1 MWTIYSIG
9 DPVFLQ
15 QVLNAVAMLFA
26 TADFVQ
32 FVSIGFLIGFLIIA
46 VQGMLQGA
54 QSIQFQHLLVS
65 FVLYSLLFVPT
76 VSVTIEGAYSGT
88 ARVVDHVPLGPAL
101 VGSTVS
107 NLGYGITR
115 LFEQAFATPTMTE
128 HGYVDALQV
137 LATVRKT
144 ALSRLTM
151 GDANS
156 PSAGANVEQSWI
168 NDVADCVLY
177 GVDRQIDGATLDR
190 LLKATTVDAALQTPI
205 VTGTTEISLG
215 LARETLTCVDA
226 YTRLKDDTS
235 TAFLP
240 AFQESLAAK
249 LGTASGS
256 VTTQVS
262 GALAALAGGAVDA
275 QQYMTMAALLPMV
288 EKGVIQHDRDLGD
301 AGAAAQ
307 AAQAIAQRNR
317 QWATEQTLLI
327 KIMRPMMVYF
337 EGFMFAI
344 GPFMAFAIGLG
355 PLGVGMV
362 GKYLMF
368 GLWIQLWMP
377 ILAISNRY
385 LLMVTERAFE
395 ALATHNGAVLPSFR
409 ALYESDLLL
418 QDYLGTAGVLIASTP
433 AISLMLIDGSAITAT
448 HLAGRLQGADHI
460 NEKMTS
466 PDILQPGA
474 ALANGPLQQHTA
486 LGGTSAPGAGGMSW
500 SFHAGQTAQ
509 SSLKSA
515 DTQAE
520 QAQESFQSSVGQA
533 FARTAAANHQSAT
546 QFALSEKFGAI
557 DTQATD
563 ATRSAAA
570 DLSRSFKDSGIST
583 EGMSTLLTAG
593 LTGKHAGEREGG
605 IGASLA
611 GKIEQKYGIT
621 DGRETAIAQA
631 IVNRVNTDEKLQA
644 GFSQG
649 LASDV
654 SRTRGEGFTE
664 GLSQAENTQ
673 LTQSASNVLSTGRSY
688 EAAATFA
695 RSTGTTASYSA
706 IDTSGML
713 MRHPG
718 AQHRLAQAIDR
729 FGLAGDVAKQAD
741 ALQAAGVVGDPAQAH
756 AMAGMGMLLGQYG
769 GERFEA
775 MSQTEKQQA
784 EGAAMGVYSDLLG
797 IRIPQ
802 GIDPQVHAGLATQGP
817 AQGAVRAAVA
827 GAGVQDVRGAVG
839 AGLASMRV
847 NADGTIS
854 QVAQGR
860 DAVTTF
866 ATNAGAAVSNQGAG
880 WNRQLHGEQ
889 RALLAD
895 DIRQEAK
902 LPRPAARAAQHETG
916 GLMIQTGEAL
926 ALVGTS
932 TNAEIDHWGAGLQA
946 FGASLV
952 ETGDPGAAWEAG
964 VQAAGS
970 VPNWEQ
976 ARQAMIDTRLDQVAG
991 HGLTPAQ
998 TGLYR
1003 EASANLFAAL
1013 PSAASQAARAA
1024 VIAEAPAGT
1033 GEDIARLIERSVRSR
1048 DDADLRLIGAYNA
1061 TAPDGGDA
1069 PAPAPFGS
1077 LDSPP
1082 APLGHPSTDEDGK
1095 KTPGCLTDSR

>member
-26 TADFVQ
+26 SGDFVQ
-32 FVSIGFLIGFLIIA
+32 FVSIGFLIGFLLIA
-46 VQGMLQGA
+46 VQGLLQGA

-65 FVLYSLLFVPT
+65 FILYSLLFVPT

-88 ARVVDHVPLGPAL
+88 ARVVDNVPLGPAL

-128 HGYVDALQV
+128 NGYIDALQV

-144 ALSRLTM
+144 ALSRLTL

-168 NDVADCVLY
+168 NYVADCVLY

-205 VTGTTEISLG
+205 VTGTTEVSLG
-215 LARETLTCVDA
+215 LARETLTCIDA
-226 YTRLKDDTS
+226 YAKLRDYTS

-240 AFQESLAAK
+240 AFQQALAAK

-256 VTTQVS
+256 VTTRVS
-262 GALAALAGGAVDA
+262 GALAGGAVDA
-275 QQYMTMAALLPMV
+275 QQYMTMAALLPMF
-288 EKGVIQHDRDLGD
+288 EKGVIQHYRDLGD

-307 AAQAIAQRNR
+307 AAQAIAQRNS

-355 PLGVGMV
+355 PLGIGMV

-377 ILAISNRY
+377 ILAISNLY

-433 AISLMLIDGSAITAT
+433 AISLMLIYGSAITAT

-460 NEKMTS
+460 NEKMTA

-474 ALANGPLQQHTA
+474 AITNGPLQQHTA
-486 LGGTSAPGAGGMSW
+486 LGGTSAPGASGLSW
-500 SFHAGQTAQ
+500 SFNAGQTAQ
-509 SSLKSA
+509 ASLTSA
-515 DTQAE
+515 DTHAE
-520 QAQESFQSSVGQA
+520 QAQQSFQSSVGQA
-533 FARTAAANHQSAT
+533 FARTAAANQQSAT
-546 QFALSEKFGAI
+546 QFALSDTFGATY
-557 DTQATD
+557 TQATD
-563 ATRSAAA
+563 ATRAAA
-570 DLSRSFKDSGIST
+570 SDLSRSFKDSGIST
-583 EGMSTLLTAG
+583 DGMATLLSAG
-593 LTGKHAGEREGG
+593 LAGRLDAGTGADKTAKSAHIAGD
-605 IGASLA
+605 LA
-611 GKIEQKYGIT
+611 GKISQSYGIQ
-621 DGRETAIAQA
+621 DGQETAIAQA
-631 IVNRVNTDEKLQA
+631 IVNRVNTDERLQA

-649 LASDV
+649 LTSDV
-654 SRTRGEGFTE
+654 SRTRGEGLTE

-673 LTQSASNVLSTGRSY
+673 LTQSASAVLSTSRSY
-688 EAAATFA
+688 EEAASFA
-695 RSTGTTASYSA
+695 RSVGTSTRYSA
-706 IDTSGML
+706 IETSGML
-713 MRHPG
+713 MQHPA
-718 AQHRLAQAIDR
+718 AQQRLEQAIER
-729 FGLAGDVAKQAD
+729 FGLAGDVARQAD
-741 ALQAAGVVGDPAQAH
+741 ALRAGGVVGDPAQAR

-769 GERFEA
+769 GERADA
-775 MSQTEKQQA
+775 MSPDDRQQA
-784 EGAAMGVYSDLLG
+784 EGAAMGVYADLLG
-797 IRIPQ
+797 VRIPH

-817 AQGAVRAAVA
+817 SHGAVRAEVE
-827 GAGVQDVRGAVG
+827 GAGLQDVRGAVG
-839 AGLASMRV
+839 DGLASMRV

-854 QVAQGR
+854 QLAQGR
-860 DAVTTF
+860 EAVVGF
-866 ATNAGAAVSNQGAG
+866 GGAAGTSVSQQGAG
-880 WNRQLHGEQ
+880 WNQQLQGEQ
-889 RALLAD
+889 RAQLAD
-895 DIRQEAK
+895 NLRYEAD
-902 LPRPAARAAQHETG
+902 LPRSAARAAQHETG

-926 ALVGTS
+926 ALARTGVD
-932 TNAEIDHWGAGLQA
+932 AEVRHLGAGLKA
-946 FGASLV
+946 FGTTLID
-952 ETGDPGAAWEAG
+952 TGHPREAWEAG

-970 VPNWEQ
+970 EPNWEQ

-1003 EASANLFAAL
+1003 EASANLFAAF
-1013 PSAASQAARAA
+1013 PSAASQVARAA

-1033 GEDIARLIERSVRSR
+1033 GEDIARLIERSVSSR

-1061 TAPDGGDA
+1061 TGTGGGD
-1069 PAPAPFGS
+1069 
-1077 LDSPP
+1077 LPP
-1082 APLGHPSTDEDGK
+1082 PTPVGQIGHPSTDEDGK
-1095 KTPGCLTDSR
+1095 KTPGCLMEPR